1 MHDVLEGALQYEVK
15 LMLQFM
21 INREGYFTLE
31 IFNSHLVNLELGYME
46 SNNRPTVVSIKTL
59 NSEGNS
65 LKQNGMFNNII
76 AFAVTC
82 ICVFI

>member
-21 INREGYFTLE
+21 INHEGYFTLE
-31 IFNSHLVNLELGYME
+31 VFNSHLVNLELGYME
-46 SNNRPTVVSIKTL
+46 SNNRPTVISQRIL

-65 LKQNGMFNNII
+65 LKQNGMFNNHL
-76 AFAVTC
+76 
-82 ICVFI
+82 